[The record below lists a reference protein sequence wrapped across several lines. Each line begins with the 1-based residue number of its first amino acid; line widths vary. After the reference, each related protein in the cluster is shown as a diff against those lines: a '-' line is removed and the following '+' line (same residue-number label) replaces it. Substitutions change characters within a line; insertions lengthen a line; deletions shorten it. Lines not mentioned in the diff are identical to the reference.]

1 VGSVDHPV
9 VLVIDGSARIQGK
22 IYGLVFIRS
31 TAGGTLTPAAGY
43 TMTSAEVGAGGNA
56 VLDMNAGA
64 TVYGAMVVQGK
75 VDKANGT
82 AAIIHDDNV
91 LNAIGKNPNNNRY
104 ATLPGAWNDTY
115 SY

>member
-1 VGSVDHPV
+1 MTSDEV
-9 VLVIDGSARIQGK
+9 
-22 IYGLVFIRS
+22 
-31 TAGGTLTPAAGY
+31 TAGGT
-43 TMTSAEVGAGGNA
+43 A

-91 LNAIGKNPNNNRY
+91 LSGIGKNPKNNRY
-104 ATLPGAWNDTY
+104 ATLPGAWNDNA

>member
-1 VGSVDHPV
+1 
-9 VLVIDGSARIQGK
+9 
-22 IYGLVFIRS
+22 
-31 TAGGTLTPAAGY
+31 
-43 TMTSAEVGAGGNA
+43 MTSAEVAAGGTA

-91 LNAIGKNPNNNRY
+91 LSGIGKNPKNNRY
-104 ATLPGAWNDTY
+104 ATLPGAWNDNA

>member
-1 VGSVDHPV
+1 M
-9 VLVIDGSARIQGK
+9 LVIDGSARIQGK
-22 IYGLVFIRS
+22 VFGLVYIRS
-31 TAGGTLTPAAGY
+31 TAGGTLTPATGY
-43 TMTSAEVGAGGNA
+43 TMTTAEVAAGGNA

-82 AAIIHDDNV
+82 AAIIYDKVV
-91 LNAIGKNPNNNRY
+91 LDGIGKNPNNDRY
-104 ATLPGAWNDTY
+104 ATLPGAWNDTL